1 MNQIQNGG
9 RHGGTI
15 LVWWLESSLHW
26 HIMFGG
32 FGSYVFFSF
41 QSRFKLFLKVF
52 ILLFRFMLNLLGA
65 LLKWIVPTTLG
76 NLQLVSL
83 LLELFS
89 TFRHSISFVTH
100 GENILRLRRTYK
112 KIWLSYCF
120 NCVGVLWRALE
131 LCVWPSVYLLKNN
144 VNRLFEDCL
153 KLIFALV
160 FTVILLFEGLMK
172 MLAQYLIMKPLRW
185 TPSRL

>member
-1 MNQIQNGG
+1 MLTLMYGIVAVVSVHELLLPEPNACHGLHRLLSPGNGSKWIMNQIQNGG

-15 LVWWLESSLHW
+15 LVWWLESSLYW

-89 TFRHSISFVTH
+89 TFRHSKYPFLPMGKISL
-100 GENILRLRRTYK
+100 G
-112 KIWLSYCF
+112 
-120 NCVGVLWRALE
+120 
-131 LCVWPSVYLLKNN
+131 
-144 VNRLFEDCL
+144 
-153 KLIFALV
+153 
-160 FTVILLFEGLMK
+160 
-172 MLAQYLIMKPLRW
+172 
-185 TPSRL
+185 